1 MALLRRGVVGFAAEP
16 SQRPSMHDRRSLLTL
31 STPLHK
37 ACMEGN
43 VDEIR
48 AILRTGTFDIN
59 GTDDEGSTPLH
70 VAVRA
75 KQADVVRFLMKKGV
89 HLEIK
94 DSSNKSPLEI
104 ALGKG
109 FEIVR
114 DILFGGGEEGLKMH
128 TLPALLRARHEND
141 DPDFFEL
148 QARHSPIYKASGIQ
162 SHQFSGTNHGLLPR
176 RGWKQEGWDLR
187 SIYLLK
193 YAFTYLPCFYFIAL
207 SITPG
212 IPYPYLP

>member
-1 MALLRRGVVGFAAEP
+1 MALVRRGVGFAPEP
-16 SQRPSMHDRRSLLTL
+16 SRPSDLQDRKSLLSL
-31 STPLHK
+31 STPLHQ

-48 AILRTGTFDIN
+48 EILRTGTFDIN
-59 GTDDEGSTPLH
+59 GIDSEGSTPLH
-70 VAVRA
+70 IAVRA

-109 FEIVR
+109 FEVVR

-128 TLPALLRARHEND
+128 TLPALLRARHKND

-148 QARHSPIYKASGIQ
+148 QARNSPLYKASGIQ
-162 SHQFSGTNHGLLPR
+162 SHRFCGTDHESLPR
-176 RGWKQEGWDLR
+176 RRWKQEGWDLR

-193 YAFTYLPCFYFIAL
+193 YAFA
-207 SITPG
+207 
-212 IPYPYLP
+212 